1 MGRLDGKRAIVTG
14 AGSGIGRAS
23 ALRFAAEG
31 AAVLAVD
38 LLEEAVAET
47 VEKIAR
53 TGGRARALAAD
64 AGDEKQ
70 VAELVRNCVAS
81 FGGLEAVYAN
91 AGITGPVAP
100 IFDVSADDWGE
111 VLRVNLIGP
120 VLAIKHS
127 ALHMREH
134 GGGSIICTASVA
146 ALRSGAGPSPYSAS
160 KAGVVSLV
168 QTSAHQLTGTGV
180 RVNAICPG
188 LIETGMTRPM
198 FEAARAAGKGHKIG
212 QLNPTQRAG
221 NPDEIAQMALF
232 LASDESSYVNGQ
244 ALAVDGGLSSSH
256 PFVPGRL
263 A

>member
-91 AGITGPVAP
+91 AGITGPVTP
-100 IFDVSADDWGE
+100 IFDVSADDWG
-111 VLRVNLIGP
+111 
-120 VLAIKHS
+120 
-127 ALHMREH
+127 
-134 GGGSIICTASVA
+134 
-146 ALRSGAGPSPYSAS
+146 
-160 KAGVVSLV
+160 
-168 QTSAHQLTGTGV
+168 
-180 RVNAICPG
+180 
-188 LIETGMTRPM
+188 
-198 FEAARAAGKGHKIG
+198 
-212 QLNPTQRAG
+212 
-221 NPDEIAQMALF
+221 
-232 LASDESSYVNGQ
+232 
-244 ALAVDGGLSSSH
+244 
-256 PFVPGRL
+256 
-263 A
+263 